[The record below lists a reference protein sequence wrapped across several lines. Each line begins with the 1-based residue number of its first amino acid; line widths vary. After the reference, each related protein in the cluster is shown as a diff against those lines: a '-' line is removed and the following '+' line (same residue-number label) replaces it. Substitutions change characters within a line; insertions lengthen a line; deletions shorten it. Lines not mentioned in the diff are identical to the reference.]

1 MVNKKENGVSLLA
14 LVVTIIVLII
24 IAGAV
29 IANIRGNSGIIN
41 QSANADK
48 KKLTSE
54 EKEAV
59 QWAAAQAVADET
71 NKSGVIADKTKIQE
85 KLNTYIG
92 GCGLKKFEYNIYG
105 PGDTYIN
112 KILTADIYVVK
123 FQNTGN
129 AYIIDETG
137 NVRLDEDSSG
147 IVDRDGVLINP
158 GSISIN
164 REPTGKYY
172 ELTITS
178 NTNKNDT
185 TIANKVLPNTGYIPV
200 IIFLIISFAIV
211 GMFVYIRYKNID
223 K

>member
-85 KLNTYIG
+85 KLNTYIWVADS
-92 GCGLKKFEYNIYG
+92 KKFEYNIY
-105 PGDTYIN
+105 
-112 KILTADIYVVK
+112 
-123 FQNTGN
+123 
-129 AYIIDETG
+129 
-137 NVRLDEDSSG
+137 
-147 IVDRDGVLINP
+147 
-158 GSISIN
+158 
-164 REPTGKYY
+164 
-172 ELTITS
+172 
-178 NTNKNDT
+178 
-185 TIANKVLPNTGYIPV
+185 
-200 IIFLIISFAIV
+200 
-211 GMFVYIRYKNID
+211 
-223 K
+223 

>member
-92 GCGLKKFEYNIYG
+92 DADQKNLNI
-105 PGDTYIN
+105 
-112 KILTADIYVVK
+112 IYMD
-123 FQNTGN
+123 QE
-129 AYIIDETG
+129 IHI
-137 NVRLDEDSSG
+137 
-147 IVDRDGVLINP
+147 
-158 GSISIN
+158 
-164 REPTGKYY
+164 
-172 ELTITS
+172 
-178 NTNKNDT
+178 
-185 TIANKVLPNTGYIPV
+185 
-200 IIFLIISFAIV
+200 
-211 GMFVYIRYKNID
+211 
-223 K
+223 

>member
-48 KKLTSE
+48 KELTSE

-92 GCGLKKFEYNIYG
+92 DADSKNLNI
-105 PGDTYIN
+105 
-112 KILTADIYVVK
+112 IYMD
-123 FQNTGN
+123 QE
-129 AYIIDETG
+129 IHI
-137 NVRLDEDSSG
+137 
-147 IVDRDGVLINP
+147 
-158 GSISIN
+158 
-164 REPTGKYY
+164 
-172 ELTITS
+172 
-178 NTNKNDT
+178 
-185 TIANKVLPNTGYIPV
+185 
-200 IIFLIISFAIV
+200 
-211 GMFVYIRYKNID
+211 
-223 K
+223 

>member
-92 GCGLKKFEYNIYG
+92 MRTQKNLNI
-105 PGDTYIN
+105 
-112 KILTADIYVVK
+112 IYMD
-123 FQNTGN
+123 QE
-129 AYIIDETG
+129 IHI
-137 NVRLDEDSSG
+137 
-147 IVDRDGVLINP
+147 
-158 GSISIN
+158 
-164 REPTGKYY
+164 
-172 ELTITS
+172 
-178 NTNKNDT
+178 
-185 TIANKVLPNTGYIPV
+185 
-200 IIFLIISFAIV
+200 
-211 GMFVYIRYKNID
+211 
-223 K
+223 

>member
-92 GCGLKKFEYNIYG
+92 DADSKKFEYNIYG
-105 PGDTYIN
+105 QVS
-112 KILTADIYVVK
+112 KSIYK
-123 FQNTGN
+123 NG
-129 AYIIDETG
+129 
-137 NVRLDEDSSG
+137 G
-147 IVDRDGVLINP
+147 IS
-158 GSISIN
+158 GSIVCCTCAKS
-164 REPTGKYY
+164 K
-172 ELTITS
+172 
-178 NTNKNDT
+178 
-185 TIANKVLPNTGYIPV
+185 
-200 IIFLIISFAIV
+200 
-211 GMFVYIRYKNID
+211 
-223 K
+223 

>member
-92 GCGLKKFEYNIYG
+92 GMRTQKNLNI
-105 PGDTYIN
+105 
-112 KILTADIYVVK
+112 IYMD
-123 FQNTGN
+123 QE
-129 AYIIDETG
+129 IHI
-137 NVRLDEDSSG
+137 
-147 IVDRDGVLINP
+147 
-158 GSISIN
+158 
-164 REPTGKYY
+164 
-172 ELTITS
+172 
-178 NTNKNDT
+178 
-185 TIANKVLPNTGYIPV
+185 
-200 IIFLIISFAIV
+200 
-211 GMFVYIRYKNID
+211 
-223 K
+223 

>member
-1 MVNKKENGVSLLA
+1 MANKKENGVSLLA

-92 GCGLKKFEYNIYG
+92 
-105 PGDTYIN
+105 DADS
-112 KILTADIYVVK
+112 KILNIIYMD
-123 FQNTGN
+123 Q
-129 AYIIDETG
+129 
-137 NVRLDEDSSG
+137 G
-147 IVDRDGVLINP
+147 IHI
-158 GSISIN
+158 
-164 REPTGKYY
+164 
-172 ELTITS
+172 
-178 NTNKNDT
+178 
-185 TIANKVLPNTGYIPV
+185 
-200 IIFLIISFAIV
+200 
-211 GMFVYIRYKNID
+211 
-223 K
+223 

>member
-92 GCGLKKFEYNIYG
+92 DADSKNFEYNIYG
-105 PGDTYIN
+105 PGDTY
-112 KILTADIYVVK
+112 L
-123 FQNTGN
+123 
-129 AYIIDETG
+129 
-137 NVRLDEDSSG
+137 S
-147 IVDRDGVLINP
+147 LIH
-158 GSISIN
+158 I
-164 REPTGKYY
+164 
-172 ELTITS
+172 
-178 NTNKNDT
+178 
-185 TIANKVLPNTGYIPV
+185 
-200 IIFLIISFAIV
+200 
-211 GMFVYIRYKNID
+211 
-223 K
+223 

>member
-85 KLNTYIG
+85 KLNTYIRDADSKN
-92 GCGLKKFEYNIYG
+92 LNI
-105 PGDTYIN
+105 
-112 KILTADIYVVK
+112 IYMD
-123 FQNTGN
+123 QE
-129 AYIIDETG
+129 IHI
-137 NVRLDEDSSG
+137 
-147 IVDRDGVLINP
+147 
-158 GSISIN
+158 
-164 REPTGKYY
+164 
-172 ELTITS
+172 
-178 NTNKNDT
+178 
-185 TIANKVLPNTGYIPV
+185 
-200 IIFLIISFAIV
+200 
-211 GMFVYIRYKNID
+211 
-223 K
+223 